1 MTMPNQDEIR
11 AWLIQRLAKLASL
24 APERVDPAEEIRTY
38 GVSSVRLTQ
47 MSGDLEDF
55 TGARV
60 DPAVFWD
67 HPTIDALSAHLAE
80 GGRPTA

>member
-1 MTMPNQDEIR
+1 MPNQDEIR
-11 AWLIQRLAKLASL
+11 AWLIRRLAKLASL
-24 APERVDPAEEIRTY
+24 APERVDPAAEIRAL

-60 DPAVFWD
+60 DPAGLWVY
-67 HPTIDALSAHLAE
+67 PTIDALSAHLAAA
-80 GGRPTA
+80 G